1 MPKLISNFLKL
12 ALSFALVAT
21 IVMPAHAARVA
32 LVRDAQTE
40 ALIRAYARPILQAAG
55 LRNGA
60 VEILLINDRGFNAF
74 VTGRRMFI
82 NTGAIMTSQTP
93 NEIIG
98 VIAHETGHIQGG
110 HQNRLRQRI
119 EQAQVMS
126 VLAGLLG
133 AGIAVGSVAAGSS
146 DGARAG
152 LGVAAGGQTAALRS
166 LLSYRRSEERAA
178 DIAALRL
185 LDATGQ
191 SGKGLLETFRR
202 FQSSLSLSGA
212 SRDKYKRS
220 HPLPRDRFAAL
231 ERDAMASPNFG
242 KRDSQALQLAHD
254 MVRAKLIAY
263 TGTGSDQARFANAFR
278 GTLPGLYHDAIAT
291 FLNGS
296 SRAALPKIDAAIAS
310 APRNPYV
317 HEMKGEILLRSARPK
332 EAVSAFRNAVKFD
345 RNNNGVLRA
354 QLGHALLEVGDPAS
368 LQAAVK
374 ELKRGVSDDPN
385 NALGF
390 SYLARAYAGLGQNA
404 LADLASAEAARAAGN
419 LKLAKQLAKRAQ
431 QGLPSGG
438 GSWLRAG
445 DIMAING

>member
-1 MPKLISNFLKL
+1 MNQLL
-12 ALSFALVAT
+12 AHMIRIFMALALVASM
-21 IVMPAHAARVA
+21 VAPGHAARIA

-40 ALIRAYARPILQAAG
+40 TLIRSYARPILRAAN

-60 VEILLINDRGFNAF
+60 VEILLVNDRSFNAF

-82 NTGAIMTSQTP
+82 NTGAIITSEVP

-98 VIAHETGHIQGG
+98 VIAHEVGHIEGG

-119 EQAQVMS
+119 EKAQVMS

-133 AGIAVGSVAAGSS
+133 AGIAVGSVAAGSA

-152 LGVAAGGQTAALRS
+152 LGVAAGGRTAAIKD

-185 LDATGQ
+185 LNATGQ
-191 SGKGLLETFRR
+191 SGNGLLETFRR

-220 HPLPRDRFAAL
+220 HPLPRARMAAL
-231 ERDAMASPNFG
+231 EQDVANSPHFG
-242 KRDSQALQLAHD
+242 KADSDALQLAHD
-254 MVRAKLIAY
+254 LVRAKLIAY
-263 TGTGSDQARFANAFR
+263 TGNSGDQARFAIRFR

-296 SRAALPKIDAAIAS
+296 SRAALPKIDAAIAR
-310 APRNPYV
+310 APRNPYL
-317 HEMKGEILLRSARPK
+317 HEMKGEILLRSSRPR
-332 EAVSAFRNAVKFD
+332 EAVAAFQTAVKLD
-345 RNNNGVLRA
+345 KTSNGFLRS
-354 QLGHALLEVGDPAS
+354 QLGHALVELGDRAS

-374 ELKRGVSDDPN
+374 QLQRGLADDPN
-385 NALGF
+385 NPSGF
-390 SYLARAYAGLGQNA
+390 SYLARAHAGLGQNG
-404 LADLASAEAARAAGN
+404 LADLASAQAARATGD
-419 LKLAKQLAKRAQ
+419 LPRAKQLAKRAQ
-431 QGLPSGG
+431 QSLTAGSGP
-438 GSWLRAG
+438 WLRAG
-445 DIMAING
+445 DILAVRQ